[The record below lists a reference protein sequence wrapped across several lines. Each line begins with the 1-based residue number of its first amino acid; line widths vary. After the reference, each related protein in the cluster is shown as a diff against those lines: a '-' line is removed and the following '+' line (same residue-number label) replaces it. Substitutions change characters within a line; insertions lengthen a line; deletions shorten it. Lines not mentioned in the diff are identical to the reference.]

1 VRNAFQIVQRRNWYY
16 LFSVI
21 IILPGLIAM
30 IISMVQFGAP
40 FKLAIDYTGG
50 TLWEMRFTEPVA
62 ATDLRQV
69 LIDGGYSGTSV
80 QRVGEGDLLIRT
92 TDLNV
97 DQKVAL
103 AETITSDL
111 GEFEELRFES
121 VGPTIGREV
130 GQASGIAVAAAS
142 VAILLFIWYAF
153 RSIPNSFRYGVGA
166 IVALVH
172 DILITTGVFAIMGL
186 VLGWEVS
193 ALFLTALLT
202 VIGYSVH
209 DTIVVYDRVRENLP
223 RYRGED
229 FELVA
234 NRSLLETM
242 NRSLATALSTLFVV
256 GAVLVFGG
264 GTTQQFIAVML
275 IGIISGTYSS
285 VFNAVPFVV
294 SWHKGDFARLW
305 RRRQTPARVSPSS

>member
-1 VRNAFQIVQRRNWYY
+1 
-16 LFSVI
+16 
-21 IILPGLIAM
+21 
-30 IISMVQFGAP
+30 
-40 FKLAIDYTGG
+40 
-50 TLWEMRFTEPVA
+50 
-62 ATDLRQV
+62 LRQV

-142 VAILLFIWYAF
+142 VASLLFIWYAF

-294 SWHKGDFARLW
+294 SWHKGDLARLW
-305 RRRQTPARVSPSS
+305 RRRQTPAQVSPSS